1 MRPSQHVPLLIFVFL
16 LAFQGVCHA
25 MQATN
30 DAPLDIIDKSVA
42 LSEGSLDI
50 PEAFDQFELG
60 ASFDQVVSRFGKPVS
75 NFLSEGLV
83 VRWRRNDGQAYLTFK
98 DNKITERQSFGAWP
112 EAFGGLETFEQA
124 VKLLGEPDGRTKSA
138 SYSWSDKNKCDLE
151 ITFVHNQAA
160 SASFSCPGGKFGFK
174 SGGLADIKF

>member
-1 MRPSQHVPLLIFVFL
+1 
-16 LAFQGVCHA
+16 
-25 MQATN
+25 MQANN

-124 VKLLGEPDGRTKSA
+124 VKLL
-138 SYSWSDKNKCDLE
+138 L
-151 ITFVHNQAA
+151 ITQLAPRRAGLSRRLVHRYQSSHGAQRD
-160 SASFSCPGGKFGFK
+160 PVPERP
-174 SGGLADIKF
+174 LPV